1 MPTSCSTTR
10 RSSTA
15 CSSQAR
21 DGRRKPRSPR
31 WRAPGPGSASTSRV
45 RRLSSTLD
53 RIDRRGYGAYKDL
66 SGSHDFGPFVL
77 FVDRVQRDPFAPPSL
92 IRIRTK
98 VNPFDRDLFANPVRR
113 VAFEDF
119 LTRSVERGI
128 RRVVRGNRGSGG
140 SGRVEIQ
147 RTSQVVLPRTSI
159 VVEPGS
165 IEARMAV
172 GLPAQGRS
180 VDARAAKKVLLEEL
194 PEVVRRGLIPA
205 LEGDVDVERA
215 RLHVESVEDADYLR
229 GLLPELGLMA
239 FVADGAVLPR
249 ESGASDRPL
258 GDGAVPFMSS
268 EEYRVEVDLPNR
280 GTISGMGVPGGIT
293 LVAGGGFHGKS
304 TLLLALSWGVYD
316 HVPGDGRELVVAR
329 GDAVKIRAEDGRSV
343 TGVDISAMI
352 GQLTGGAT
360 TENFS
365 TSNASGSTSQAA
377 NIAEAVEAGT
387 SLLLVD
393 EDTSA
398 TNFMIRDERMREL
411 VKSEPISP
419 FIDLVRPLHR
429 SLGISTVV
437 VVGGV
442 GDYLD
447 VADRV
452 ILLEDYAPSD
462 ATPRSRE
469 VKEMFP
475 PRAPLT
481 PREVR
486 SPRKRV
492 ADPSPINLR
501 RGKRQT
507 ARSKGLHTIELG
519 RERVDLTYL
528 EQLAEAGQTEAV
540 ARIVGEW
547 VAAGKVRD
555 MRDLLTEAL
564 ASVAQNGL
572 DSLGG
577 FRGHPG
583 EMSLP
588 RTQELAAAMNRIRA
602 LRARP
607 GT

>member
-1 MPTSCSTTR
+1 L
-10 RSSTA
+10 
-15 CSSQAR
+15 Q
-21 DGRRKPRSPR
+21 
-31 WRAPGPGSASTSRV
+31 
-45 RRLSSTLD
+45 RLRSTLD
-53 RIDRRGYGAYKDL
+53 RIDRKGYGAYKDL
-66 SGSHDFGPFVL
+66 SGSHDFDTYTL

-92 IRIRTK
+92 IRIRTRE
-98 VNPFDRDLFANPVRR
+98 NPFDRDLFQNPVRG

-119 LTRSVERGI
+119 LTRSVERAI

-147 RTSQVVLPRTSI
+147 NCSQVVLPRTSM
-159 VVEPGS
+159 VVAPDHV
-165 IEARMAV
+165 EARMAV
-172 GLPAQGRS
+172 GLPARGRS
-180 VDARAAKKVLLEEL
+180 VDARAAKTILLEEL
-194 PEVVRRGLIPA
+194 PEVVRRA
-205 LEGDVDVERA
+205 LVPGPQGGVEEGRA
-215 RLHVESVEDADYLR
+215 RLHVEAVEDADHLR
-229 GLLPELGLMA
+229 GRLPGLGLVA

-258 GDGAVPFMSS
+258 GDSAVPFESP
-268 EEYRVEVDLPNR
+268 EEYRIEVDLPNR
-280 GTISGMGVPGGIT
+280 GTVSGMGVPEGVT

-304 TLLLALSWGVYD
+304 TLLSALSWGVYD

-329 GDAVKIRAEDGRSV
+329 EDAVKIRAEDGRSV
-343 TGVDISAMI
+343 SGVDISAMI
-352 GQLTGGAT
+352 GELPGGRS
-360 TENFS
+360 TEDFS
-365 TSNASGSTSQAA
+365 TPNASGSTSQAA
-377 NIAEAVEAGT
+377 NIAEALEAGT

-411 VKSEPISP
+411 VRSEPISP

-429 SLGISTVV
+429 TLGVSTVV

-452 ILLEDYAPSD
+452 ILLEDFRPSD
-462 ATPRSRE
+462 ATPRARE

-481 PREVR
+481 LREVR

-507 ARSKGLHTIELG
+507 ARGKGIHTIELG
-519 RERVDLTYL
+519 RERVDLSYL
-528 EQLAEAGQTEAV
+528 EQLAESGQTEAV
-540 ARIVGEW
+540 ARIIGEW
-547 VAAGKVRD
+547 VTAGEVREV
-555 MRDLLTEAL
+555 RDLLAEAL
-564 ASVAQNGL
+564 APVAQNGL
-572 DSLGG
+572 ASLGG

-588 RTQELAAAMNRIRA
+588 RAQELAAAMNRIRS
-602 LRARP
+602 LKARP
-607 GT
+607 NT

>member
-1 MPTSCSTTR
+1 M
-10 RSSTA
+10 
-15 CSSQAR
+15 Q
-21 DGRRKPRSPR
+21 
-31 WRAPGPGSASTSRV
+31 
-45 RRLSSTLD
+45 RLGATLD
-53 RIDRRGYGAYKDL
+53 RIDRKGYGAYRDL
-66 SGSHDFGPFVL
+66 SGTHDLGHFVL
-77 FVDRVQRDPFAPPSL
+77 FMDRVQRDPFAPPSL

-98 VNPFDRDLFANPVRR
+98 VNPFDPTLFGNSVRR

-119 LTRSVERGI
+119 LTRSVEREI

-147 RTSQVVLPRTSI
+147 QASQVVLPRTSM
-159 VVEPGS
+159 VVEPEY

-172 GLPAQGRS
+172 GLPARGRS
-180 VDARAAKKVLLEEL
+180 VDARAARTVLLEEL
-194 PEVVRRGLIPA
+194 PEVVRRGLDPA
-205 LEGDVDVERA
+205 PEGGVDVERA
-215 RLHVESVEDADYLR
+215 KLHVESVEDADHLR
-229 GLLPELGLMA
+229 GLLPGLGLVA

-258 GDGAVPFMSS
+258 REGAVRFGSP
-268 EEYRVEVDLPNR
+268 EEHRVEVELPNK
-280 GTISGMGVPGGIT
+280 GVISGMGIAEGVT
-293 LVAGGGFHGKS
+293 LVVGGGFHGKS
-304 TLLLALSWGVYD
+304 TLLSALSWGVYD
-316 HVPGDGRELVVAR
+316 HLPGDGREYVVTR
-329 GDAVKIRAEDGRSV
+329 EDAVKIRAEDGRSV
-343 TGVDISAMI
+343 SGVDISAMI
-352 GQLTGGAT
+352 GELPGGRT
-360 TENFS
+360 TEDFS
-365 TSNASGSTSQAA
+365 TPNASGSTSQAA
-377 NIAEAVEAGT
+377 NIAEALEVGT
-387 SLLLVD
+387 SLILVD

-411 VKSEPISP
+411 VRSEPISP
-419 FIDLVRPLHR
+419 FIDLVQPLYR
-429 SLGISTVV
+429 SSNISTVV
-437 VVGGV
+437 VVAGV

-452 ILLEDYAPSD
+452 ILLEDYRPSD
-462 ATPRSRE
+462 ATPHARE

-588 RTQELAAAMNRIRA
+588 RAQELAAAINRIRA
-602 LRARP
+602 LRAGP
-607 GT
+607 NT